1 MWDNPRLL
9 NMVAGALVGVAT
21 LAFAAASVWLLLN
34 SSLFPV
40 READLAAPPRHTSR
54 ADIEAALRTGIRG
67 NFFAASPTEVRAAL
81 EALPWVRRAS
91 VRRIWPD
98 RLALELEEHEAL
110 ASWADEALVNRQG
123 ERFPGRTEQKLPLFV
138 GPSGTEREVTLR
150 YARFSE
156 AVAPLGARVERVVLT
171 ARYAWQLRLEGGLDI
186 MLGRDAEAAEQRLR
200 RFVEVYPRALET
212 LPGKHDYVDLR
223 YPNGFALRI
232 PAGTQAKGG

>member
-1 MWDNPRLL
+1 MWDNPRRL

-21 LAFAAASVWLLLN
+21 LAFTAAAVWGLLH

-40 READLAAPPRHTSR
+40 REAELATPLRHTSR
-54 ADIEAALRTGIRG
+54 AQVEAALRAGVRG

-91 VRRIWPD
+91 VRRVWPD
-98 RLALELEEHEAL
+98 RLVLALEEHEAL
-110 ASWADEALVNRQG
+110 ASWADEALVNRHG
-123 ERFPGRTEQKLPLFV
+123 ELFAGRPQEKLPLFV
-138 GPSGTEREVTLR
+138 GPSGTERELTLR

-200 RFVEVYPRALET
+200 RFVAVYPHAVHAAA
-212 LPGKHDYVDLR
+212 GKHDYVDLR
-223 YPNGFALRI
+223 YPNGFALRV
-232 PAGTQAKGG
+232 PAGSQAGGG